1 MSGPFEGVNVLDL
14 GSMVAGP
21 GAATVMSDQ
30 GANVIKIEPTGMGDV
45 MRYLSSMRGGVSGL
59 YHSVN
64 RGKRSMCLDMKSEEG
79 VALLQKLAEKTDVV
93 MQNYRPGVAERLG
106 VDYDSLRKHKPD
118 LIYLS
123 ASGFGDSGPNRD
135 KPAYDSIIQAF
146 AGISQSQADLET
158 DVPVN
163 YYQLFADKLTALT
176 GSQAVS
182 AALFA
187 RERGKGGQHIKLS
200 MIDTVV
206 AFLWADTAGTSAFL
220 GKGINGEE
228 AQSGLAAAKGAKLI
242 KFADGYGIASP
253 VTDKQF
259 GGYCRA
265 FGYPDNDPRFA
276 TVVERNK
283 NAHELIA
290 ILQGING
297 MAAKM
302 PVADAIAAMEA
313 EGVPCAIA
321 QNLEDLPEHPQFI
334 ANETF
339 ATVDNPQ
346 AGQIR
351 EPNNAPNFL
360 GTPSPPLRPAAT
372 LGEHTNEI
380 LQELGLDDER
390 ITQLREQQIVG

>member
-21 GAATVMSDQ
+21 GAATVMCDQ

-79 VALLQKLAEKTDVV
+79 VALLQQLAEKTDVV
-93 MQNYRPGVAERLG
+93 IQNYRPGVAERLG
-106 VDYDSLRKHKPD
+106 VDYDSLRKFKPD

-135 KPAYDSIIQAF
+135 KPAYDAIIQAF

-158 DVPVN
+158 NVPVN

-206 AFLWADTAGTSAFL
+206 AFLWADTAGTAAFV
-220 GKGINGEE
+220 GDGINGEKT
-228 AQSGLAAAKGAKLI
+228 QPGLAAAKGAKLI
-242 KFADGYGIASP
+242 PFADGYGIASP

-265 FGYPDNDPRFA
+265 FGYPDDDPRFA
-276 TVVERNK
+276 TIADRNT
-283 NAHELIA
+283 NAEELISM
-290 ILQGING
+290 LRGINDI
-297 MAAKM
+297 AATM

-313 EGVPCAIA
+313 EGVPCAMA
-321 QNLEDLPEHPQFI
+321 QNLEDLPDHPQFV

-339 ATVDNPQ
+339 ATIDNPQ
-346 AGQIR
+346 AGKIL
-351 EPNNAPNFL
+351 EPNNAPNFM
-360 GTPSPPLRPAAT
+360 GTPAPPLRPAAS

-380 LQELGLDDER
+380 LRELGLDDTR
-390 ITQLREQQIVG
+390 ITQLREQQVVG

>member
-1 MSGPFEGVNVLDL
+1 MPGPFEDVNVLDL

-21 GAATVMSDQ
+21 GAATVLCDQ

-64 RGKRSMCLDMKSEEG
+64 RGKRSLCLNMKSEQG
-79 VALLQKLAEKTDVV
+79 VALLQQLAAKADVV
-93 MQNYRPGVAERLG
+93 LQNYRPGVAERLG
-106 VDYDSLRKHKPD
+106 VDYDSLRKHQPD

-135 KPAYDSIIQAF
+135 KPAYDAIIQAF
-146 AGISQSQADLET
+146 AGISQSQADLDT
-158 DVPVN
+158 GVPVN

-176 GSQAVS
+176 ASQAIS

-187 RERGKGGQHIKLS
+187 RERGHGGQHIKLS
-200 MIDTVV
+200 MIDAVV
-206 AFLWADTAGTSAFL
+206 AFLWADTAGTGAFL
-220 GKGINGEE
+220 GTGVNGEE
-228 AQSGLAAAKGAKLI
+228 TQPGLAAAKGARLI

-253 VTDKQF
+253 VTDSQF
-259 GGYCRA
+259 AGYCRA
-265 FGYPDNDPRFA
+265 FGYPDDDPRFA
-276 TVVERNK
+276 TVGDRNN
-283 NAHELIA
+283 NADELISM
-290 ILQGING
+290 LRGINDQ
-297 MAAKM
+297 AAAM
-302 PVADAIAAMEA
+302 PVAKAMAAMEA

-321 QNLEDLPEHPQFI
+321 QNLEDLPQHPQFI
-334 ANETF
+334 ANNTF

-346 AGQIR
+346 AGKML

-360 GTPSPPLRPAAT
+360 GTPSPPLRPAAA

-380 LQELGLDDER
+380 LQELGLDDAA
-390 ITQLREQQIVG
+390 ITALRNEHVVG